1 MTRRQLLFLLSLAFV
16 LSGCGGKSVSNPLEP
31 GEDHTGGSGSLKNG
45 SMSAT
50 VNGSLFNATALTTFT
65 NLASGASPATLTVSG
80 TSGTRTIAFSL
91 FGNGVG
97 TFTVASADVN
107 FVITEGSAGQGWQGV
122 VSAAGS
128 SGTVT
133 LSTWTAS
140 RAVGTFSVT
149 ATPTPGTGAS
159 GNRAVTDGRF
169 DVTF

>member
-1 MTRRQLLFLLSLAFV
+1 MSRLLLLLLPLILA
-16 LSGCGGKSVSNPLEP
+16 LSGCTKGNPLEP
-31 GEDHTGGSGSLKNG
+31 IDENSTGGSGSLKNG

-50 VNGSLFNATALTTFT
+50 INGSSFNATSSLTTFT
-65 NLASGASPATLTVSG
+65 TLGGGVLPATLTVSG
-80 TSGTRTIAFSL
+80 VSGTRTLAFSL
-91 FGNGVG
+91 SGNGVG
-97 TFTVASADVN
+97 TFTVAAADVN
-107 FVITEGSAGQGWQGV
+107 FVIAEGAAGWQGI

-133 LSTWTAS
+133 LTTWTAD

-159 GNRAVTDGRF
+159 GDRTVTNGRF